1 MSINTMLILQLYSF
15 YDKTGCLNKARL
27 IFITSLFSLIGS
39 FIRTWKSPYIG
50 TLTIEQ
56 ETKALQ
62 G

>member
-1 MSINTMLILQLYSF
+1 MRDGLSEQDKVNF
-15 YDKTGCLNKARL
+15 YD
-27 IFITSLFSLIGS
+27 LFSLIGS
-39 FIRTWKSPYIG
+39 FIRTWKSSYIG